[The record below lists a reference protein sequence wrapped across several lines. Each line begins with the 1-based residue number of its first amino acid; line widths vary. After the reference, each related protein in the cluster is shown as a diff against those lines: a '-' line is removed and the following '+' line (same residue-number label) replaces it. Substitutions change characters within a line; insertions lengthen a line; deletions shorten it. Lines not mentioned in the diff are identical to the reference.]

1 MAKQPTRKSTVLGPD
16 GKPFQLAAL
25 TEEQAPPT
33 STGVRSVWTDSVAG
47 GLDPGKLAALL
58 KSANEGDNHDFLIL
72 AEEMEERDGHYASV
86 LGQRKRAVSGIEPI
100 VTPASDDAT
109 DKEIAEA
116 VENLMQAPNFADM
129 VDDLLDGIAKGY
141 SAVETIWETGADRW
155 TPSEYIHRDP
165 RHFQFDKRTGR
176 ELRIRE
182 DGNEDGLELN
192 PYGWIVHRPKL
203 KSGLTVRGGIARIAA
218 WCFMLKAYTLQDW
231 AAFLEVF
238 GMPLRLG
245 RYDDNASA
253 EEKRILLR
261 AVRDLGSDAAAIIP
275 KGMEID
281 FVEAKGGQGNAVF
294 GAMTEYLD
302 KQMSKAIIGQT
313 MTTDEGSSRSQ
324 SETHDEVRG
333 DIKRADARQMGTTI
347 NRALI
352 APFVGLNWGWEYVPP
367 TVSFPVEDPED
378 IEALTKSLGTL
389 VPLGLRVSAADVNK
403 RMGFRV
409 PDKGEQVLEPQV
421 TAAPNIVP
429 SPGSERA
436 HRLPHA
442 CPSCGE
448 THLAATASDE
458 DPLVSEA
465 LEHWEADMGP
475 TVAMILA
482 SAKSADSYEA
492 FLADLDQVSPDV
504 EAMADRLAT
513 QMMKARGDGDIDG

>member
-1 MAKQPTRKSTVLGPD
+1 MAKEPTRKSSVLGPD
-16 GKPFQLAAL
+16 GKPFQVAVL

-33 STGVRSVWTDSVAG
+33 STGVRSVWADSVAG
-47 GLDPGKLAALL
+47 GLDPSKLAALL
-58 KSANEGDNHDFLIL
+58 KAANEGDNHDFLVL

-100 VTPASDDAT
+100 VTPSSDDAT

-116 VENLMQAPNFADM
+116 VEELILAPEFADM
-129 VDDLLDGIAKGY
+129 VDDALDGIAKSY
-141 SAVETIWETGADRW
+141 SAIEVIWETGENRW
-155 TPSEYIHRDP
+155 TPAEYIHRDP

-176 ELRIRE
+176 ELRIRD
-182 DGNEDGLELN
+182 DGNQDGLDLN
-192 PYGWIVHRPKL
+192 PYSWIVHRPKL

-218 WCFMLKAYTLQDW
+218 WCFMLKSYTLQDW

-245 RYDDNASA
+245 RYDDTASA

-281 FVEAKGGQGNAVF
+281 FIEAKGGQGNAVF

-313 MTTDEGSSRSQ
+313 MTTDEGSSRAQ

-333 DIKRADARQMGTTI
+333 DIKKADARQMGTTI
-347 NRALI
+347 KRDLI
-352 APFVGLNWGWEYVPP
+352 APFVGLNWGWERVPP
-367 TVSFPVEDPED
+367 DFSFPVEDPED
-378 IEALTKSLGTL
+378 LEALTSSLGTL
-389 VPLGLRVSAADVNK
+389 VPLGLRVASADVNK

-409 PDKGEQVLEPQV
+409 PDEGEPVLQIG
-421 TAAPNIVP
+421 AAPSNVVP
-429 SPGSERA
+429 GPGSERA
-436 HRLPHA
+436 HRQGHA

-448 THLAATASDE
+448 THRASVTTDE

-482 SAKSADSYEA
+482 AAKSAENYDE
-492 FLADLDQVSPDV
+492 FLASLDGVSPDV
-504 EAMADRLAT
+504 EAMAARLAT